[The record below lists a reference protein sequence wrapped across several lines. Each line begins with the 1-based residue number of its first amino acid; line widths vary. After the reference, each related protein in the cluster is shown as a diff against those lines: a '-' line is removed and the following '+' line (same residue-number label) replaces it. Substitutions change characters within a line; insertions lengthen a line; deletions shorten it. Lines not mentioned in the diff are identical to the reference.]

1 MKPIKQQYFDRIND
15 FIIECNTT
23 SYKRLC
29 AGYEK
34 MSCWLR
40 NNDLETP
47 FLKLRTAFIEMR
59 NFWEALGITED
70 LPQKVND
77 ISAKSKFLADECY
90 KHEDCWNPTLDQ
102 EITRVIGHTFTITE
116 WMRVQAEVIDK
127 CMERILRYYQEGCN
141 IETTK

>member
-1 MKPIKQQYFDRIND
+1 MEATKQMFFDRIND
-15 FIIECNTT
+15 FIIECNIT

-29 AGYEK
+29 TGYDK

-59 NFWEALGITED
+59 IFWEALGITED
-70 LPQKVND
+70 LPKKVND
-77 ISAKSKFLADECY
+77 ISAKAKFLADECY

-116 WMRVQAEVIDK
+116 WMRVQAEFIDK
-127 CMERILRYYQEGCN
+127 SMERILRYYQEGCN

>member
-1 MKPIKQQYFDRIND
+1 MKPTKQQYFDRIND

-40 NNDLETP
+40 NNDLETH

-70 LPQKVND
+70 LPKKVND
-77 ISAKSKFLADECY
+77 ISAKAKFLADECY

-116 WMRVQAEVIDK
+116 WMRVQAEFIDK
-127 CMERILRYYQEGCN
+127 SMERILRYYQEGCN

>member
-1 MKPIKQQYFDRIND
+1 MKPTKQQYFDRIND

-23 SYKRLC
+23 SFKRLC

-59 NFWEALGITED
+59 NFWEVLGITED
-70 LPQKVND
+70 LPKKVND
-77 ISAKSKFLADECY
+77 ISAKAKFLAYECY

-116 WMRVQAEVIDK
+116 WMRVQAEFIDK
-127 CMERILRYYQEGCN
+127 SMERILRYYQEGCN